1 MEKHSLIGLAYLKNV
16 TNLLGSQAF
25 NVPQGHYRA
34 LVERQLL
41 QGALQAE
48 DCLFMDELLFR
59 ALVRE
64 APRGLVRVEVLQRRK
79 RNRPGLANQAR
90 LGPVGEDT
98 ADPSLEAGPTLERGQ
113 AVDDSGPGVLND
125 FFGEGPVRIESQGKP
140 QQDGVVAA
148 NELAKGRFIPGA

>member
-25 NVPQGHYRA
+25 HVPQGHYRA

-64 APRGLVRVEVLQRRK
+64 APRGLRPTPVGKKPGRIHRWLGRVEVLPGRK

-98 ADPSLEAGPTLERGQ
+98 ADASVEDGPTLERGQ
-113 AVDDSGPGVLND
+113 AGDHSGAGGLDDV
-125 FFGEGPVRIESQGKP
+125 FAAGPVRI
-140 QQDGVVAA
+140 
-148 NELAKGRFIPGA
+148 